1 MTCNHK
7 LLKNQE
13 VKKLALVAVTS
24 AGSQRDSNFE
34 VRFGR
39 SPYFILFKEGSD
51 KLEGV
56 PNPGVEAE
64 GGAGVKAVQFL
75 MDQGVKK
82 IITGKV
88 GPHAKSALQE
98 GDIEV
103 YEGTG
108 DKVEEVIGKYNQG
121 RLQRLF

>member
-1 MTCNHK
+1 MIK
-7 LLKNQE
+7 KEE
-13 VKKLALVAVTS
+13 VKKVSLIAVTS
-24 AGSQRDSNFE
+24 SGSQRDSKFE
-34 VRFGR
+34 IRFGR
-39 SPYFILFKEGSD
+39 SPYFILLEEGSD

-75 MDQGVKK
+75 MDKGVKK
-82 IITGKV
+82 LITGKV

-103 YEGTG
+103 YEGSG
-108 DKVEEVIGKYNQG
+108 DRVGEVIDKYNLG
-121 RLQRLF
+121 RLERLF

>member
-1 MTCNHK
+1 MSM
-7 LLKNQE
+7 
-13 VKKLALVAVTS
+13 VAVTS
-24 AGSQRDSNFE
+24 AGPHGDSKFE

-39 SPYFILFKEGSD
+39 APYFILLDEGSD

-56 PNPGVEAE
+56 PNPGIEAE

-82 IITGKV
+82 LITGKV

-103 YEGTG
+103 YEGSG
-108 DKVEEVIGKYNQG
+108 DRVGEVIEKYNQG
-121 RLQRLF
+121 RLQRLI